1 MVDNNKFEIHPQPPT
16 TIESCAQ
23 EQIHIPGS
31 VQGFGSLISFNYE
44 FVVTRVSKNIE
55 SIVGV
60 EASKVLG
67 SRLDDF
73 IHQKHLLRIKNALK
87 LRQQL
92 LRFPLLDG
100 SEVYALVQYLGNEF
114 YADLLHEPKNLD
126 PVLATQKFV
135 TALAKTTTQK
145 QCAQA
150 ITDEIRSLTGFDRV
164 KLYKFD
170 SEWNGEVIA
179 ESRRDDVPSYLGL
192 HFPESDIPVQAREL
206 YIRNRVRVIADVDD
220 AQSPI
225 IQLPGLAPLDL
236 SFSFIRSVS
245 PIHLQYLRNM
255 GVMASLSI
263 SIFQSNKFWGLIAC
277 HHYSA
282 RTFDTGDESFFKTVS
297 MLASARMSAVRTV
310 EEGAEL
316 KLSLDVL
323 HNMVKHLEKGD
334 PRLLLADDIGLKK
347 VVYSTGFAVV
357 MDRRIIKRGL
367 VPEEPILQNLVEW
380 LERGAE
386 TTFECEDLPARFGA
400 TIGEHTCG
408 LLASKIAGQE
418 RSWLMWFRVESPE
431 EVKWAG
437 DPYQPKTST
446 EYGARLYPRTSFA
459 IWNETQRGKSLPWQS
474 HEIKTA
480 TELANLLAGSKLV
493 ALPAGGQ
500 EQLSE

>member
-1 MVDNNKFEIHPQPPT
+1 MVEKFEIHPQPPT

-31 VQGFGSLISFNYE
+31 VQSFGKLIAFNYE
-44 FVVTRVSKNIE
+44 FVITRVSENIV
-55 SIVGV
+55 SVVGM
-60 EASKVLG
+60 EAASLLG
-67 SRLDDF
+67 LRLENF
-73 IHQKHLLRIKNALK
+73 IHPKHVERVQNALRM
-87 LRQQL
+87 RQHLIRLIL
-92 LRFPLLDG
+92 LEG
-100 SEVYALVQYLGNEF
+100 GEVYALVQYLGDEF
-114 YADLLHEPKNLD
+114 YCDILHEPKNLD
-126 PVLATQKFV
+126 PLLATQKFV
-135 TALAKTTTQK
+135 TALATASTQK

-150 ITDEIRSLTGFDRV
+150 ITDEIRSLTAFDRV
-164 KLYKFD
+164 NLYKFD

-179 ESRRDDVPSYLGL
+179 ESRAEGVPSYLGL

-225 IQLPGLAPLDL
+225 IQSPGLKPLDL
-236 SFSFIRSVS
+236 SFSFVRSVS

-297 MLASARMSAVRTV
+297 MLASARMSAVRTL

-316 KLSLDVL
+316 KLSLEVL
-323 HNMVKHLEKGD
+323 HNAVKLLEKTD
-334 PRLLLADDIGLKK
+334 PKLLFADEIGLKK
-347 VVYSTGFAVV
+347 VVSSTGFALVI
-357 MDRRIIKRGL
+357 DRQITKQGL
-367 VPEEPILQNLVEW
+367 IPDEPTLHNLVEW
-380 LERGAE
+380 LERGSE

-400 TIGEHTCG
+400 TIGERTCG
-408 LLASKIAGQE
+408 LLASKIQGQE

-431 EVKWAG
+431 EVSWAG
-437 DPYQPKTST
+437 DPYHPKAST
-446 EYGARLYPRTSFA
+446 EYGDRLYPRTSFA

-480 TELANLLAGSKLV
+480 TGLASLLAGSKL
-493 ALPAGGQ
+493 AAPTAGKK
-500 EQLSE
+500 E